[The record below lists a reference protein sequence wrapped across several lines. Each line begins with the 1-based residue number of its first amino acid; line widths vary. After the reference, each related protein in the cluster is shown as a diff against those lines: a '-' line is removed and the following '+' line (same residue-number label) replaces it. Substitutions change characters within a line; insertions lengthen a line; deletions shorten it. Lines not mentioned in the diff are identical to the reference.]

1 MKYFHLILFLF
12 TSFSFSQT
20 TNSVEKTI
28 FGVQSGFLG
37 VWAHNETKLSNQ
49 LSLRS
54 EIGLDFGI
62 QGNDN
67 YTTTALIPSIRLE
80 PRWYYNLDNR
90 VKKGKSIAKNSA
102 NFLALNITY
111 NPDWFVISNENNVEV
126 ISTLAF
132 IPKWGIKRT
141 IGNHFTYEAGFGVGG
156 FIVLNN
162 YETDNNVAVDL
173 HLRIGYTF

>member
-1 MKYFHLILFLF
+1 MKYFNLILFLF

-80 PRWYYNLDNR
+80 PRWY
-90 VKKGKSIAKNSA
+90 
-102 NFLALNITY
+102 
-111 NPDWFVISNENNVEV
+111 
-126 ISTLAF
+126 
-132 IPKWGIKRT
+132 
-141 IGNHFTYEAGFGVGG
+141 
-156 FIVLNN
+156 
-162 YETDNNVAVDL
+162 
-173 HLRIGYTF
+173 